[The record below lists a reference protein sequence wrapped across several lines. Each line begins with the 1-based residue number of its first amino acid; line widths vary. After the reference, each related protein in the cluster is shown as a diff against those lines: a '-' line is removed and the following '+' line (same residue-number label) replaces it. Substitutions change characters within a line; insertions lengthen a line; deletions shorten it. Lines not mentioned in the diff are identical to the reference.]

1 MPTMNIKDADVYNA
15 ARQLAQLRGTSM
27 TGAVRSAVEEALD
40 AEIKRRERGRLRL
53 AELQDRIAQAAEP
66 RLDESDLYDDRG
78 MPR

>member
-1 MPTMNIKDADVYNA
+1 MPTMNIKDEDVYNA